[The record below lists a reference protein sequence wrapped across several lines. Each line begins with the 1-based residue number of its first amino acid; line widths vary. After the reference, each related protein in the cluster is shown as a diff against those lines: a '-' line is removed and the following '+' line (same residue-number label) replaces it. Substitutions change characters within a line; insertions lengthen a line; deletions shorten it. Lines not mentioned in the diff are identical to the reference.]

1 MIFFGK
7 ARELNPFRNR
17 SRRLSEME
25 MCQPVFKNFFLLFQT
40 EAVGKMN
47 DARRFPVAAI
57 GARAQKSFSFCPC
70 GFDTLFFIKKEI
82 IVFIF
87 SSFSAVYQYL
97 VGSRE
102 ECPICWLLQQQFLCN
117 AGEKKAFVIN
127 GGIERRRRRR
137 KKEQGKDSFLKF
149 KIKVPL
155 ESRRKEGNISRG
167 SFSSF
172 VQMSPV
178 LYNFNSQTILVVTE

>member
-1 MIFFGK
+1 M
-7 ARELNPFRNR
+7 P
-17 SRRLSEME
+17 LSERALKSPFAFVRVDSIRSSL
-25 MCQPVFKNFFLLFQT
+25 QKKKSLF
-40 EAVGKMN
+40 
-47 DARRFPVAAI
+47 
-57 GARAQKSFSFCPC
+57 
-70 GFDTLFFIKKEI
+70 LFF
-82 IVFIF
+82 FW
-87 SSFSAVYQYL
+87 SFSAVYQYL

-102 ECPICWLLQQQFLCN
+102 ECPTCWLLQQQCVCN
-117 AGEKKAFVIN
+117 AGKKKAFVIN
-127 GGIERRRRRR
+127 GGIERRRRR

>member
-1 MIFFGK
+1 M
-7 ARELNPFRNR
+7 LP
-17 SRRLSEME
+17 LSERALKSPFAFVRVDSIRSSL
-25 MCQPVFKNFFLLFQT
+25 QKKKSLF
-40 EAVGKMN
+40 
-47 DARRFPVAAI
+47 
-57 GARAQKSFSFCPC
+57 
-70 GFDTLFFIKKEI
+70 LFF
-82 IVFIF
+82 FW
-87 SSFSAVYQYL
+87 SFSAVYQYL

-102 ECPICWLLQQQFLCN
+102 ECPTCWLLQQQCVCN
-117 AGEKKAFVIN
+117 AGKKKAFVIN
-127 GGIERRRRRR
+127 GGIERRRRRRR